1 MFDPKVN
8 IDRGQQISEEDSKK
22 RYQEEQKQRALERT
36 IRETRREIAG
46 FNGSGLDTEAIKE
59 QKRKLRMKLQ
69 EQSDYYMEYCK
80 SKNLKPRNFSLQI
93 GHVSKDTYIE

>member
-8 IDRGQQISEEDSKK
+8 IDRGQHISEEDSKK
-22 RYQEEQKQRALERT
+22 IYQEEQKQRALERA

-69 EQSDYYMEYCK
+69 EQSDHYMEYCK

-93 GHVSKDTYIE
+93 GHVTKDTYI